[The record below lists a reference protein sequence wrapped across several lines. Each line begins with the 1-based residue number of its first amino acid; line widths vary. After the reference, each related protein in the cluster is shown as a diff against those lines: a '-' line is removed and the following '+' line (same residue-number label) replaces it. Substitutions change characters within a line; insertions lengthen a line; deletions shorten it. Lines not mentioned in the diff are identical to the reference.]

1 MAVPFSLPGRRTSHQ
16 SLRCIR
22 SIRGAAISTLC
33 GGCPSPC
40 NESENDVMS
49 ESLPPV
55 INQPSPASAQTIPG
69 QIPAVQTLGLTRT
82 YGTMMALN
90 ALDLTVQQ
98 GDLFGFIGSNGA
110 GKTTTLR
117 ILATFLAPTAGQAL
131 VLGHD
136 VGRDA
141 DAVRHVIGYMPDF
154 FGVYKDMEVTEY
166 LDFFGAC
173 YKIPTAQREK
183 TVNDVLEL
191 VGLSEKKGA
200 LIGALSRGMQ
210 QRLGLARVLI
220 HDPQLLLLDEPA
232 SGLDPRARIEMMAIL
247 QELQRLGKT
256 IIISSHILSELQT
269 LCNRVAIIE
278 KGKLIYSGP
287 VQGVRDQMAQGRV
300 VWVRVSSD
308 QPHAIQLLKT
318 RPEVSEVST
327 VDGEIK
333 ITLSN
338 HDIDHSIIADVL
350 VRGGARL
357 IELREDEIGLEEVFM
372 RVTRGETQ

>member
-1 MAVPFSLPGRRTSHQ
+1 M
-16 SLRCIR
+16 
-22 SIRGAAISTLC
+22 STA
-33 GGCPSPC
+33 
-40 NESENDVMS
+40 
-49 ESLPPV
+49 PPPIQNNNV
-55 INQPSPASAQTIPG
+55 
-69 QIPAVQTLGLTRT
+69 PAVQTFALTRI
-82 YGTMMALN
+82 YGSMIALN
-90 ALDLTVQQ
+90 ALNLTVNR

-117 ILATFLAPTAGQAL
+117 ILATFLAPSSGAAQ

-136 VGRDA
+136 VARDA

-173 YKIPTAQREK
+173 YKIPSSQREK

-220 HDPQLLLLDEPA
+220 HDPQVLLLDEPA

-256 IIISSHILSELQT
+256 IVISSHILSELQT

-278 KGKLIYSGP
+278 RGKLIYSGP
-287 VQGVRDQMAQGRV
+287 VQGVRDQMASGQIY
-300 VWVRVSSD
+300 WVTVKQDSPR
-308 QPHAIQLLKT
+308 ALELLK
-318 RPEVSEVST
+318 
-327 VDGEIK
+327 
-333 ITLSN
+333 
-338 HDIDHSIIADVL
+338 
-350 VRGGARL
+350 
-357 IELREDEIGLEEVFM
+357 M
-372 RVTRGETQ
+372 

>member
-1 MAVPFSLPGRRTSHQ
+1 MNA
-16 SLRCIR
+16 
-22 SIRGAAISTLC
+22 
-33 GGCPSPC
+33 
-40 NESENDVMS
+40 
-49 ESLPPV
+49 PP
-55 INQPSPASAQTIPG
+55 
-69 QIPAVQTLGLTRT
+69 IPAVQTFGLTRL
-82 YGTMMALN
+82 YGNITALDK
-90 ALDLTVQQ
+90 LDLTVNQ

-117 ILATFLAPTAGQAL
+117 ILATFLAPSSGSAQIL
-131 VLGHD
+131 
-136 VGRDA
+136 GRDLLKEA

-191 VGLSEKKGA
+191 VGLTDKKGA

-278 KGKLIYSGP
+278 KGRLIYSGP
-287 VQGVRDQMAQGRV
+287 VQGVRDQVSQGRV
-300 VWVRVSSD
+300 VWVRVSTE
-308 QPHAIQLLKT
+308 QTQAIDLLKA
-318 RPEVSEVST
+318 RKEIAEVT
-327 VDGEIK
+327 VTDGEIK
-333 ITLSN
+333 VTLAGE
-338 HDIDHSIIADVL
+338 DIEHSIVADIL
-350 VRGGARL
+350 VRGGAKL
-357 IELREDEIGLEEVFM
+357 IELREDEVGLEEVFM

>member
-1 MAVPFSLPGRRTSHQ
+1 M
-16 SLRCIR
+16 
-22 SIRGAAISTLC
+22 
-33 GGCPSPC
+33 
-40 NESENDVMS
+40 NDA
-49 ESLPPV
+49 PPL
-55 INQPSPASAQTIPG
+55 
-69 QIPAVQTLGLTRT
+69 PAVQTFGLTRF
-82 YGTMMALN
+82 YGSMA
-90 ALDLTVQQ
+90 ALSGLELTVNK

-117 ILATFLAPTAGQAL
+117 ILATFLAPTSGRAEIF
-131 VLGHD
+131 GHD
-136 VGRDA
+136 VGSDA

-173 YKIPTAQREK
+173 YKIPSSQREK

-220 HDPQLLLLDEPA
+220 HDPQVLLLDEPA

-247 QELQRLGKT
+247 QELQKMGKT

-278 KGKLIYSGP
+278 KGRLIYSGP
-287 VQGVRDQMAQGRV
+287 VQGVRDQMSQGRV

-308 QPHAIQLLKT
+308 QARALEILKA
-318 RPEVSEVST
+318 RPEITEAVA
-327 VDGEIK
+327 VDGQLKVTLASFEIE
-333 ITLSN
+333 
-338 HDIDHSIIADVL
+338 HSIVADIL
-350 VRGGARL
+350 VHGG
-357 IELREDEIGLEEVFM
+357 
-372 RVTRGETQ
+372 

>member
-1 MAVPFSLPGRRTSHQ
+1 MSNDT
-16 SLRCIR
+16 
-22 SIRGAAISTLC
+22 
-33 GGCPSPC
+33 PSS
-40 NESENDVMS
+40 NG
-49 ESLPPV
+49 L
-55 INQPSPASAQTIPG
+55 
-69 QIPAVQTLGLTRT
+69 PAVQTFSLTRV
-82 YGTMMALN
+82 YGPMIALN
-90 ALDLTVQQ
+90 ALDLTINK

-117 ILATFLAPTAGQAL
+117 ILATFLQPSGGTAR
-131 VLGHD
+131 VLGYD
-136 VGRDA
+136 VVRDA
-141 DAVRHVIGYMPDF
+141 DAVRHTIGYMPDF

-183 TVNDVLEL
+183 TVRDGLEL
-191 VGLSEKKGA
+191 VGLSEKRGA

-287 VQGVRDQMAQGRV
+287 VQGVRDQMAGGQIY
-300 VWVRVSSD
+300 WVTVKD
-308 QPHAIQLLKT
+308 ETIKALELLRG
-318 RPEVSEVST
+318 RPEVAEAVPL
-327 VDGEIK
+327 DGQVK
-333 ITLSN
+333 VTFKD
-338 HDIDHSIIADVL
+338 HDTDP
-350 VRGGARL
+350 G
-357 IELREDEIGLEEVFM
+357 F
-372 RVTRGETQ
+372 

>member
-1 MAVPFSLPGRRTSHQ
+1 MSTPP
-16 SLRCIR
+16 
-22 SIRGAAISTLC
+22 AA
-33 GGCPSPC
+33 
-40 NESENDVMS
+40 N
-49 ESLPPV
+49 PP
-55 INQPSPASAQTIPG
+55 
-69 QIPAVQTLGLTRT
+69 PAVQTFGLSRL
-82 YGTMMALN
+82 YGPMIALN
-90 ALDLTVQQ
+90 SLDLTVHRA
-98 GDLFGFIGSNGA
+98 DLFGFIGSNGA

-117 ILATFLAPTAGQAL
+117 ILATFLAPSTGRAE
-131 VLGHD
+131 VFGHD
-136 VGRDA
+136 VVRDA
-141 DAVRHVIGYMPDF
+141 DAVRHMIGYMPDF

-173 YKIPTAQREK
+173 YRIPSKQREK
-183 TVNDVLEL
+183 TVGDVLEL
-191 VGLSEKKGA
+191 VGLSEKRGA

-287 VQGVRDQMAQGRV
+287 VQGVRDQMAAGRV
-300 VWVRVSSD
+300 FWVKVAGEDAR
-308 QPHAIQLLKT
+308 AIELLKA
-318 RPEVSEVST
+318 RPEVTAAET
-327 VDGEIK
+327 VDGRIK
-333 ITLSN
+333 VTLA
-338 HDIDHSIIADVL
+338 DHETDAGCIAHTL
-350 VRGGARL
+350 VTGGANL
-357 IELREDEIGLEEVFM
+357 IGLEEDQLGLEEVFL

>member
-1 MAVPFSLPGRRTSHQ
+1 MNDTS
-16 SLRCIR
+16 
-22 SIRGAAISTLC
+22 A
-33 GGCPSPC
+33 
-40 NESENDVMS
+40 
-49 ESLPPV
+49 PP
-55 INQPSPASAQTIPG
+55 
-69 QIPAVQTLGLTRT
+69 IPAVQTYGLTRM
-82 YGTMMALN
+82 YGTLAALSG
-90 ALDLTVQQ
+90 LDLTVNR

-117 ILATFLAPTAGQAL
+117 ILATFLAPSAGRAV

-136 VGRDA
+136 VVRDA

-183 TVNDVLEL
+183 TVSDVLEL
-191 VGLSEKKGA
+191 VGLTEKKGA

-256 IIISSHILSELQT
+256 IIISSHILSELQN

-278 KGKLIYSGP
+278 KGKLIYSGA
-287 VQGVRDQMAQGRV
+287 VQGVRDQLATGRV
-300 VWVRVSSD
+300 VWVRVTSD
-308 QPHAIQLLKT
+308 QSRAIELLKSS
-318 RPEVSEVST
+318 PSISSVEAI
-327 VDGEIK
+327 DGELK
-333 ITLSN
+333 VMFN
-338 HDIDHSIIADVL
+338 AHDVDHSVIADVL
-350 VRGGARL
+350 VKGGAKL
-357 IELREDEIGLEEVFM
+357 VELREDELGLEEVFM
-372 RVTRGETQ
+372 RVTRGDTQ

>member
-1 MAVPFSLPGRRTSHQ
+1 MEATATSPTSSETIRTPN
-16 SLRCIR
+16 
-22 SIRGAAISTLC
+22 A
-33 GGCPSPC
+33 
-40 NESENDVMS
+40 
-49 ESLPPV
+49 PPV
-55 INQPSPASAQTIPG
+55 
-69 QIPAVQTLGLTRT
+69 PAVQTSGLTRT
-82 YGTMMALN
+82 YGTMTALN
-90 ALDLTVQQ
+90 ALALTVQR

-117 ILATFLAPTAGQAL
+117 ILATFLAPSAGTAY

-136 VGRDA
+136 VVRDA

-183 TVNDVLEL
+183 TVSDVLEL

-200 LIGALSRGMQ
+200 IIGALSRGMQ

-220 HDPQLLLLDEPA
+220 HDPKVLLLHAPA

-287 VQGVRDQMAQGRV
+287 VQGVRDQIASGRIC
-300 VWVRVSSD
+300 WARVAGD
-308 QPHAIQLLKT
+308 QVGALELLKA
-318 RPEVSEVST
+318 RPEISEAVAL
-327 VDGEIK
+327 DGEIK
-333 ITLSN
+333 ITLL
-338 HDIDHSIIADVL
+338 DHEADPSVVAEVL
-350 VRGGARL
+350 VRGVAKLVG
-357 IELREDEIGLEEVFM
+357 LREDELGLEEVFL

>member
-1 MAVPFSLPGRRTSHQ
+1 META
-16 SLRCIR
+16 
-22 SIRGAAISTLC
+22 
-33 GGCPSPC
+33 
-40 NESENDVMS
+40 
-49 ESLPPV
+49 PPL
-55 INQPSPASAQTIPG
+55 
-69 QIPAVQTLGLTRT
+69 PAVQTIGLTRNF
-82 YGTMMALN
+82 GTMTALN
-90 ALDLTVQQ
+90 SLDLSIMR

-117 ILATFLAPTAGQAL
+117 ILATFLAPSAGTAQ

-136 VGRDA
+136 VVREA

-220 HDPQLLLLDEPA
+220 HDPQVLLLDEPA

-247 QELQRLGKT
+247 QELQKMGKT

-278 KGKLIYSGP
+278 KGRLIYSGP
-287 VQGVRDQMAQGRV
+287 VQGVRDQMSTGRII
-300 VWVRVSSD
+300 WARVTTD
-308 QPHAIQLLKT
+308 QSKALEILKMRTEITEAVALDGQLK
-318 RPEVSEVST
+318 V
-327 VDGEIK
+327 
-333 ITLSN
+333 TLR
-338 HDIDHSIIADVL
+338 DHETDQSIVAEALVL
-350 VRGGARL
+350 GGARL
-357 IELREDEIGLEEVFM
+357 VELREDELGPEEVFL
-372 RVTRGETQ
+372 RVTRGETQRLLRCYIVR

>member
-1 MAVPFSLPGRRTSHQ
+1 MDA
-16 SLRCIR
+16 
-22 SIRGAAISTLC
+22 
-33 GGCPSPC
+33 
-40 NESENDVMS
+40 
-49 ESLPPV
+49 PPV
-55 INQPSPASAQTIPG
+55 
-69 QIPAVQTLGLTRT
+69 PAVETLHLTRA
-82 YGTMMALN
+82 YGAITALN
-90 ALDLTVQQ
+90 DLNLVINR

-117 ILATFLAPTAGQAL
+117 ILATFLAPSSGTAKI
-131 VLGHD
+131 LGHD
-136 VGRDA
+136 VIREA

-191 VGLSEKKGA
+191 VGLSEKRGA
-200 LIGALSRGMQ
+200 IIGALSRGMQ

-220 HDPQLLLLDEPA
+220 HDPKVLLLDEPA

-247 QELQRLGKT
+247 QELQRMGKT

-287 VQGVRDQMAQGRV
+287 VQGVRDQMSAGLIYWVVVQGESFKAV
-300 VWVRVSSD
+300 E
-308 QPHAIQLLKT
+308 LLKT
-318 RPEVSEVST
+318 RPEVTEAVA
-327 VDGEIK
+327 VDGQIK
-333 ITLSN
+333 VTLIN
-338 HDIDHSIIADVL
+338 HEVDPTFLPEAL
-350 VRGGARL
+350 VRGGVKFTGL
-357 IELREDEIGLEEVFM
+357 WEDELGLEEVFL

>member
-1 MAVPFSLPGRRTSHQ
+1 M
-16 SLRCIR
+16 
-22 SIRGAAISTLC
+22 SIA
-33 GGCPSPC
+33 
-40 NESENDVMS
+40 
-49 ESLPPV
+49 
-55 INQPSPASAQTIPG
+55 PAPNNNA
-69 QIPAVQTLGLTRT
+69 PAVQTFALTRV
-82 YGTMMALN
+82 YGPMVALN
-90 ALDLTVQQ
+90 SLDLTVNR

-117 ILATFLAPTAGQAL
+117 ILPTFLAPSAGTAQ

-136 VGRDA
+136 VVRDA

-173 YKIPTAQREK
+173 YKIPSAQREK

-220 HDPQLLLLDEPA
+220 HDPQVLLLDEPA

-247 QELQRLGKT
+247 QELQKMGKT
-256 IIISSHILSELQT
+256 IIISSHILNELQT

-287 VQGVRDQMAQGRV
+287 VQGVRDQMAVGRIFLV
-300 VWVRVSSD
+300 KVSSN
-308 QPHAIQLLKT
+308 QAQAVELLKG
-318 RPEVSEVST
+318 RPEISEVGAA
-327 VDGEIK
+327 DGEIK
-333 ITLSN
+333 VTLAAPET
-338 HDIDHSIIADVL
+338 DHSIVADIL
-350 VRGGARL
+350 VRGGAKL
-357 IELREDEIGLEEVFM
+357 VELR
-372 RVTRGETQ
+372 

>member
-1 MAVPFSLPGRRTSHQ
+1 MEATTST
-16 SLRCIR
+16 
-22 SIRGAAISTLC
+22 A
-33 GGCPSPC
+33 SPTP
-40 NESENDVMS
+40 NA
-49 ESLPPV
+49 PPV
-55 INQPSPASAQTIPG
+55 
-69 QIPAVQTLGLTRT
+69 PAVQTNGLTRT
-82 YGTMMALN
+82 YGAMTALSS
-90 ALDLTVQQ
+90 LDLTVQR

-117 ILATFLAPTAGQAL
+117 ILATFLAPSAGNAY

-136 VGRDA
+136 VVRDA

-183 TVNDVLEL
+183 TVSDVLEL

-232 SGLDPRARIEMMAIL
+232 SGLDPRARIEMMAVL
-247 QELQRLGKT
+247 QELQRMGKT

-278 KGKLIYSGP
+278 RGKMIYSGP
-287 VQGVRDQMAQGRV
+287 VTGVTQQLSETRIMWAKVPPEQH
-300 VWVRVSSD
+300 VR
-308 QPHAIQLLKT
+308 AMELLKA
-318 RPEVSEVST
+318 RPEVRAVEELQERLKVT
-327 VDGEIK
+327 M
-333 ITLSN
+333 LN
-338 HDIDHSIIADVL
+338 HDTDPSIISDTL
-350 VRGGARL
+350 VQGGVKLRG
-357 IELREDEIGLEEVFM
+357 LREDEIGLEEVFM
-372 RVTRGETQ
+372 RVTKGETQ

>member
-1 MAVPFSLPGRRTSHQ
+1 MV
-16 SLRCIR
+16 
-22 SIRGAAISTLC
+22 
-33 GGCPSPC
+33 
-40 NESENDVMS
+40 
-49 ESLPPV
+49 
-55 INQPSPASAQTIPG
+55 
-69 QIPAVQTLGLTRT
+69 
-82 YGTMMALN
+82 ALN
-90 ALDLTVQQ
+90 ALDLTVNQ

-117 ILATFLAPTAGQAL
+117 ILATFLAPSAGQAL

-136 VGRDA
+136 VVRDA

-173 YKIPTAQREK
+173 YKIATAQREK

-191 VGLSEKKGA
+191 VGLTEKKGA

-220 HDPQLLLLDEPA
+220 HDPRVLLLDEPA

-287 VQGVRDQMAQGRV
+287 VQGVRDQMSTGRV
-300 VWVRVSSD
+300 IWLKVSTD
-308 QPHAIQLLKT
+308 TAQAVALLQAC
-318 RPEVSEVST
+318 PEVSRAETLDGQVKVTLVSH
-327 VDGEIK
+327 E
-333 ITLSN
+333 
-338 HDIDHSIIADVL
+338 IDHSIVATTL
-350 VRGGARL
+350 VHGGAKL
-357 IELREDEIGLEEVFM
+357 IELREDELGLEEVFL

>member
-1 MAVPFSLPGRRTSHQ
+1 M
-16 SLRCIR
+16 
-22 SIRGAAISTLC
+22 
-33 GGCPSPC
+33 
-40 NESENDVMS
+40 NE
-49 ESLPPV
+49 
-55 INQPSPASAQTIPG
+55 NQPPMPPPAAPAQLA
-69 QIPAVQTLGLTRT
+69 AVQTFGLTRT
-82 YGTMMALN
+82 YGNLAALSG
-90 ALDLTVQQ
+90 LDLTVNQ

-117 ILATFLAPTAGQAL
+117 ILATFLAPSAGRAQIF
-131 VLGHD
+131 GYD
-136 VGRDA
+136 VVSNA

-183 TVNDVLEL
+183 TVADVLEL
-191 VGLSEKKGA
+191 VGLTEKRGA
-200 LIGALSRGMQ
+200 IIGALSRGMQ

-220 HDPQLLLLDEPA
+220 HDPKLLLLDEPA

-287 VQGVRDQMAQGRV
+287 VQGVRDQMSSGLVYWVLPEGDPAAAIAV
-300 VWVRVSSD
+300 VK
-308 QPHAIQLLKT
+308 AI
-318 RPEVSEVST
+318 PNVADAVA
-327 VDGEIK
+327 VDGQVK
-333 ITLSN
+333 VTFASP
-338 HDIDHSIIADVL
+338 DVAPSILPEAL
-350 VRGGARL
+350 VRGGIKFTGL
-357 IELREDEIGLEEVFM
+357 WEDELGLEEVFL

>member
-1 MAVPFSLPGRRTSHQ
+1 M
-16 SLRCIR
+16 
-22 SIRGAAISTLC
+22 SIAPDPNNNA
-33 GGCPSPC
+33 
-40 NESENDVMS
+40 
-49 ESLPPV
+49 
-55 INQPSPASAQTIPG
+55 
-69 QIPAVQTLGLTRT
+69 PAVQTFALTRV
-82 YGTMMALN
+82 YGPMVALN
-90 ALDLTVQQ
+90 ALNLTVNR

-117 ILATFLAPTAGQAL
+117 ILATFLAPSSGTAQ

-136 VGRDA
+136 VARDA

-173 YKIPTAQREK
+173 YKIPSSQREK

-278 KGKLIYSGP
+278 KGRLIYSGP
-287 VQGVRDQMAQGRV
+287 VQGVRDQLATGRV
-300 VWVRVSSD
+300 VWVRVTSE
-308 QPHAIQLLKT
+308 QGKAMELLKSN
-318 RPEVSEVST
+318 PSIAEVST
-327 VDGEIK
+327 VDSEIK
-333 ITLSN
+333 VTLAS
-338 HDIDHSIIADVL
+338 HDTDHSIVADIL
-350 VRGGARL
+350 VRGG
-357 IELREDEIGLEEVFM
+357 
-372 RVTRGETQ
+372 

>member
-1 MAVPFSLPGRRTSHQ
+1 M
-16 SLRCIR
+16 
-22 SIRGAAISTLC
+22 
-33 GGCPSPC
+33 
-40 NESENDVMS
+40 NDA
-49 ESLPPV
+49 PP
-55 INQPSPASAQTIPG
+55 
-69 QIPAVQTLGLTRT
+69 IPAVQTHGLTRT
-82 YGTMMALN
+82 YGALK
-90 ALDLTVQQ
+90 ALDTLDLVVQK

-117 ILATFLAPTAGQAL
+117 ILATFLAPSGGTATI
-131 VLGHD
+131 LGHD
-136 VGRDA
+136 VVREA

-191 VGLSEKKGA
+191 VGLSEKKGG

-220 HDPQLLLLDEPA
+220 HDPALLLLDEPA

-247 QELQRLGKT
+247 QELQRMGKT

-278 KGKLIYSGP
+278 KGRLIYSGP
-287 VQGVRDQMAQGRV
+287 VQGVRDQVSQGMV
-300 VWVRVSSD
+300 VWVRVSTEPA
-308 QPHAIQLLKT
+308 QAIDLLKA
-318 RPEVSEVST
+318 RKEIAEVT
-327 VDGEIK
+327 LADGEIK
-333 ITLSN
+333 VTLAGP
-338 HDIDHSIIADVL
+338 DIEHSIVADIL
-350 VRGGARL
+350 VRGGAKL
-357 IELREDEIGLEEVFM
+357 IELREDEVGLEEVFM
-372 RVTRGETQ
+372 RVTRGDTQ

>member
-1 MAVPFSLPGRRTSHQ
+1 MEATVTTTTSD
-16 SLRCIR
+16 SAPR
-22 SIRGAAISTLC
+22 ATNA
-33 GGCPSPC
+33 
-40 NESENDVMS
+40 
-49 ESLPPV
+49 PPV
-55 INQPSPASAQTIPG
+55 
-69 QIPAVQTLGLTRT
+69 PAVQTSGLTRT
-82 YGTMMALN
+82 YGAMTALN
-90 ALDLTVQQ
+90 SLDLTVQR

-117 ILATFLAPTAGQAL
+117 ILATFLAPSAGQAY

-136 VGRDA
+136 VVRDA

-183 TVNDVLEL
+183 TVADVLEL

-247 QELQRLGKT
+247 QELQRMGKT

-278 KGKLIYSGP
+278 KGRLIYNGP
-287 VQGVRDQMAQGRV
+287 VHGVTQQLSETRV
-300 VWVRVSSD
+300 MWAKVPAE
-308 QPHAIQLLKT
+308 QHARAIELLKV
-318 RPEVSEVST
+318 RPEVRGVEDIQERLKVTLQSHDTDPCIISE
-327 VDGEIK
+327 
-333 ITLSN
+333 TL
-338 HDIDHSIIADVL
+338 VQGGVKL
-350 VRGGARL
+350 RG
-357 IELREDEIGLEEVFM
+357 LREDEIGLEEVFM
-372 RVTRGETQ
+372 RVTKGETQ

>member
-1 MAVPFSLPGRRTSHQ
+1 MDA
-16 SLRCIR
+16 
-22 SIRGAAISTLC
+22 
-33 GGCPSPC
+33 
-40 NESENDVMS
+40 
-49 ESLPPV
+49 PP
-55 INQPSPASAQTIPG
+55 
-69 QIPAVQTLGLTRT
+69 IPAVQTIGLSRT
-82 YGTMMALN
+82 FGAL
-90 ALDLTVQQ
+90 AALSGLDLIVNK

-117 ILATFLAPTAGQAL
+117 ILATFLAPSGGTAK

-136 VGRDA
+136 VVLEA

-191 VGLSEKKGA
+191 VGLSEKRGA

-220 HDPQLLLLDEPA
+220 HDPQVLLLDEPA

-256 IIISSHILSELQT
+256 IIISSHILSELQN

-278 KGKLIYSGP
+278 KGKLIYAGP
-287 VQGVRDQMAQGRV
+287 VQGVRDQMSQGRV
-300 VWVRVSSD
+300 VWVRVTSD
-308 QPHAIQLLKT
+308 QAQAMELLRT
-318 RPEVSEVST
+318 RPEVADVGA

-333 ITLSN
+333 ITLTN
-338 HDIDHSIIADVL
+338 HDIDHSIVADVL
-350 VRGGARL
+350 VRGGAKL
-357 IELREDEIGLEEVFM
+357 VELREDEIGLEEVFL

>member
-1 MAVPFSLPGRRTSHQ
+1 MSTVP
-16 SLRCIR
+16 
-22 SIRGAAISTLC
+22 
-33 GGCPSPC
+33 
-40 NESENDVMS
+40 
-49 ESLPPV
+49 PPLSNGV
-55 INQPSPASAQTIPG
+55 
-69 QIPAVQTLGLTRT
+69 PAVQTFALTRL
-82 YGTMMALN
+82 YGSMIALN
-90 ALDLTVQQ
+90 ALNLTVNR

-117 ILATFLAPTAGQAL
+117 ILATFLAPSSGTAQ

-136 VGRDA
+136 VARDA

-183 TVNDVLEL
+183 TVSDVLEL
-191 VGLSEKKGA
+191 VGLTEKKGA

-210 QRLGLARVLI
+210 QRIGLARVLI
-220 HDPQLLLLDEPA
+220 HDPQVLLLDEPA

-256 IIISSHILSELQT
+256 IIISSHILSELQS

-287 VQGVRDQMAQGRV
+287 VQGVRDQLSTGRV
-300 VWVRVSSD
+300 VWVKVSSD
-308 QPHAIQLLKT
+308 QARAVELLKA
-318 RPEVSEVST
+318 RAEVSEAEAL
-327 VDGEIK
+327 DGQIK
-333 ITLSN
+333 VTL
-338 HDIDHSIIADVL
+338 
-350 VRGGARL
+350 
-357 IELREDEIGLEEVFM
+357 
-372 RVTRGETQ
+372 

>member
-1 MAVPFSLPGRRTSHQ
+1 
-16 SLRCIR
+16 
-22 SIRGAAISTLC
+22 
-33 GGCPSPC
+33 
-40 NESENDVMS
+40 MS
-49 ESLPPV
+49 NNSAPP
-55 INQPSPASAQTIPG
+55 
-69 QIPAVQTLGLTRT
+69 IPAVQTFGLTRL
-82 YGTMMALN
+82 YGNITALDK
-90 ALDLTVQQ
+90 LDLTVNK

-117 ILATFLAPTAGQAL
+117 ILATFLAPSAGSAQIL
-131 VLGHD
+131 
-136 VGRDA
+136 GRDLLREA

-191 VGLSEKKGA
+191 VGLTEKKGA

-278 KGKLIYSGP
+278 KGRLIYSGA
-287 VQGVRDQMAQGRV
+287 VQGVRDQVSQGRV
-300 VWVRVSSD
+300 VWVRVSTEQS
-308 QPHAIQLLKT
+308 QAINLLRARKEIA
-318 RPEVSEVST
+318 EVSAA
-327 VDGEIK
+327 DGELK
-333 ITLSN
+333 VTLAGP
-338 HDIDHSIIADVL
+338 DIEHSIVADIL
-350 VRGGARL
+350 VHGGAKL
-357 IELREDEIGLEEVFM
+357 LELREDEIGLEEVFM

>member
-1 MAVPFSLPGRRTSHQ
+1 MAENSVPP
-16 SLRCIR
+16 
-22 SIRGAAISTLC
+22 
-33 GGCPSPC
+33 
-40 NESENDVMS
+40 
-49 ESLPPV
+49 
-55 INQPSPASAQTIPG
+55 
-69 QIPAVQTLGLTRT
+69 IPAVQTFGLTRM
-82 YGTMMALN
+82 YGQIAALSG
-90 ALDLTVQQ
+90 LDLIVNK

-117 ILATFLAPTAGQAL
+117 ILATFLEPSAGTAQI
-131 VLGHD
+131 LGHD
-136 VGRDA
+136 VLREA
-141 DAVRHVIGYMPDF
+141 DTVRHVIGYMPDF

-191 VGLSEKKGA
+191 VGLSEKKGS

-232 SGLDPRARIEMMAIL
+232 SGLDPRARIEMMAVL

-269 LCNRVAIIE
+269 WCNRVAIIE

-287 VQGVRDQMAQGRV
+287 VQGVRDQMSQGRII
-300 VWVRVSSD
+300 WVRVSSD
-308 QPHAIQLLKT
+308 TNQAIELLKS
-318 RPEVSEVST
+318 RSEVSEVAIA
-327 VDGEIK
+327 DGEIK
-333 ITLSN
+333 VTLGSLE
-338 HDIDHSIIADVL
+338 IEHSIVADVL
-350 VRGGARL
+350 VHGGAKL

>member
-1 MAVPFSLPGRRTSHQ
+1 
-16 SLRCIR
+16 
-22 SIRGAAISTLC
+22 
-33 GGCPSPC
+33 
-40 NESENDVMS
+40 
-49 ESLPPV
+49 
-55 INQPSPASAQTIPG
+55 
-69 QIPAVQTLGLTRT
+69 
-82 YGTMMALN
+82 
-90 ALDLTVQQ
+90 
-98 GDLFGFIGSNGA
+98 
-110 GKTTTLR
+110 
-117 ILATFLAPTAGQAL
+117 
-131 VLGHD
+131 
-136 VGRDA
+136 
-141 DAVRHVIGYMPDF
+141 
-154 FGVYKDMEVTEY
+154 VTEY

-287 VQGVRDQMAQGRV
+287 VQGVRDQMGQARV
-300 VWVRVSSD
+300 IWVRVKSD
-308 QPHAIQLLKT
+308 QTQAIELLKG
-318 RPEVSEVST
+318 RPEISEVST
-327 VDGEIK
+327 VDSEIK
-333 ITLSN
+333 VTLAGE
-338 HDIDHSIIADVL
+338 DVDHSVVADAL
-350 VRGGARL
+350 VRGGAKL

>member
-1 MAVPFSLPGRRTSHQ
+1 MNPA
-16 SLRCIR
+16 
-22 SIRGAAISTLC
+22 
-33 GGCPSPC
+33 
-40 NESENDVMS
+40 
-49 ESLPPV
+49 PP
-55 INQPSPASAQTIPG
+55 
-69 QIPAVQTLGLTRT
+69 IPAVQTFGLTRM
-82 YGTMMALN
+82 YGNLAALSGM
-90 ALDLTVQQ
+90 DLTVNQ

-117 ILATFLAPTAGQAL
+117 ILATFLAPSAGTAQI
-131 VLGHD
+131 LGHD
-136 VGRDA
+136 VIRDA

-183 TVNDVLEL
+183 TVSDVLEL
-191 VGLSEKKGA
+191 AGLSEKKGA

-278 KGKLIYSGP
+278 KGKLIYAGP
-287 VQGVRDQMAQGRV
+287 VQGVRDQMSTGRV
-300 VWVRVSSD
+300 VFVRVSSD
-308 QPHAIQLLKT
+308 QGQAIELLKT
-318 RPEVSEVST
+318 RPEVAEVAP
-327 VDGEIK
+327 
-333 ITLSN
+333 
-338 HDIDHSIIADVL
+338 IDHAIK
-350 VRGGARL
+350 
-357 IELREDEIGLEEVFM
+357 
-372 RVTRGETQ
+372 VTLASHD

>member
-1 MAVPFSLPGRRTSHQ
+1 MTALERARPH
-16 SLRCIR
+16 
-22 SIRGAAISTLC
+22 A
-33 GGCPSPC
+33 C
-40 NESENDVMS
+40 N
-49 ESLPPV
+49 
-55 INQPSPASAQTIPG
+55 
-69 QIPAVQTLGLTRT
+69 
-82 YGTMMALN
+82 
-90 ALDLTVQQ
+90 Q

-136 VGRDA
+136 VVRDA

-220 HDPQLLLLDEPA
+220 HDPASCCCSTNRPA
-232 SGLDPRARIEMMAIL
+232 ASTRARAS
-247 QELQRLGKT
+247 R
-256 IIISSHILSELQT
+256 
-269 LCNRVAIIE
+269 
-278 KGKLIYSGP
+278 
-287 VQGVRDQMAQGRV
+287 
-300 VWVRVSSD
+300 
-308 QPHAIQLLKT
+308 
-318 RPEVSEVST
+318 
-327 VDGEIK
+327 
-333 ITLSN
+333 
-338 HDIDHSIIADVL
+338 
-350 VRGGARL
+350 
-357 IELREDEIGLEEVFM
+357 
-372 RVTRGETQ
+372 